1 VTAADASDRT
11 KCRVDQWLWFARL
24 AKSRSL
30 AARLCIAGLV
40 AVNGA
45 TVRKPSQTVR
55 VGDIVVVPQGRMRR
69 TARIV
74 AIGQRRGPAVEAR
87 RLYQEAA
94 AAAPIAEL
102 ALQWRR
108 LLDETL
114 DYASAQDLPG
124 PMSR

>member
-1 VTAADASDRT
+1 
-11 KCRVDQWLWFARL
+11 
-24 AKSRSL
+24 
-30 AARLCIAGLV
+30 
-40 AVNGA
+40 
-45 TVRKPSQTVR
+45 VR

-74 AIGQRRGPAVEAR
+74 AIGQRRGPAIEAR
-87 RLYQEAA
+87 RLYEEAAAA
-94 AAAPIAEL
+94 AAAPITEL
-102 ALQWRR
+102 APQWLP